1 MICKLS
7 DSKTNGAHGSK
18 SDFKIGPG
26 EIHIWMVSP
35 DEIDDHALLDCQT
48 LLSEAEE
55 RRWRRFHFEKDRRI
69 HLISR
74 ALIRTTLSGYTG
86 ADPRAIAFCENKY
99 GKPEIATPDHRP
111 PIRFN
116 LSHTKGLIVCVVA
129 LTEDIGVDVE
139 CPDSRHRETAEIA
152 RRFFSPA
159 EAQDI
164 GAAGEEMREE
174 LFFHYWTLKEALIKA
189 MGRGLSIPLDQFAF
203 ELSPENRPQVL
214 FSHPD
219 DPSGVWTDNEPKDW
233 LFWSLKP
240 SPRHI
245 AAVAVK
251 RKKGLDYRISMK
263 RWRPPSVA
271 PSKD

>member
-1 MICKLS
+1 MICTLS
-7 DSKTNGAHGSK
+7 DSKPHDARASK
-18 SDFKIGPG
+18 PDFKIGPG

-35 DEIDDHALLDCQT
+35 DEIDDRALLDCQT
-48 LLSEAEE
+48 LLSEDEE

-86 ADPRAIAFCENKY
+86 ADPWAMAFCQNKY
-99 GKPEIATPDHRP
+99 GKPEIASPDRRR

-116 LSHTKGLIVCVVA
+116 LSHTHGLILCGVT
-129 LTEDIGVDVE
+129 LTEDIGADVE
-139 CPDSRHRETAEIA
+139 CPNFRRGKTADIA

-159 EAQDI
+159 EARDI
-164 GAAGEEMREE
+164 DAAPEELRDE
-174 LFFHYWTLKEALIKA
+174 LFFNYWTLKEALIKA
-189 MGRGLSIPLDQFAF
+189 MGGGLSIPLDQFAF
-203 ELSPENRPQVL
+203 ELSPKNRPRVL

-251 RKKGLDYRISMK
+251 RKKGLDYRVSMK
-263 RWRPPSVA
+263 RWRAHDFSWRL
-271 PSKD
+271 